1 MYNKEDIIKL
11 LDNNGGIKIKKYPA
25 PCGADDKVFQE
36 IINGLFQAEG
46 NIYYEFFEKNSEQGQ
61 FKWSISLNGS
71 EGSIKLL
78 KDLNEVFDNKL
89 YKNIFTNNEKIHVR
103 MYTKDILLIINKI
116 KPYLYNIYGEKYRCF
131 VFLIKIKY
139 ILDILKKIDYKDNKD
154 KYIDLI
160 IKLIC
165 LVYNMIENNQS
176 LRPPFKGGRIINLD
190 EKLKLVLSKYNEK
203 DYYNDKYI
211 KEINYYKD
219 YIKKIKDNKN
229 DKFNINFKWLLG
241 FILGN
246 GNVTYF
252 IEGKYPKIKYV
263 YMLRLVQ
270 KITED
275 NKKLFNLIVLFL
287 NEKKISI
294 NFHKGREDMVEI
306 RISSVNSLLNLFNE
320 WIIYK
325 EYWYNKRLDFYY
337 CYKTL
342 LLSKISRYWY
352 YGALLR
358 ILLLKE
364 YKNLKYKNWSK
375 KSLKLKKYSI
385 DEIVEDLK
393 KILINM
399 NIKVFEVGAVEEN
412 LINKNYIEKVLI
424 KDNTDTNLFLYP
436 NYYSDN
442 IKLLLLTR
450 IYEKKI
456 LKVPAQTTCGA
467 EEEDL
472 LFIRK
477 YKELGYV
484 VKLPINITP
493 KEKYFYYST
502 WGKDKA
508 LLESKNYRNNQ
519 LSNWLYK
526 YIFNNTN

>member
-1 MYNKEDIIKL
+1 
-11 LDNNGGIKIKKYPA
+11 
-25 PCGADDKVFQE
+25 
-36 IINGLFQAEG
+36 
-46 NIYYEFFEKNSEQGQ
+46 
-61 FKWSISLNGS
+61 
-71 EGSIKLL
+71 
-78 KDLNEVFDNKL
+78 
-89 YKNIFTNNEKIHVR
+89 

-116 KPYLYNIYGEKYRCF
+116 RPYLYNLYGDKYRCF
-131 VFLIKIKY
+131 VFLIKINY
-139 ILDILKKIDYKDNKD
+139 IVDILKKINYKDDKD

-165 LVYNMIENNQS
+165 LVYNMVDNNQS
-176 LRPPFKGGRIINLD
+176 LRPPFQGGRIISLD

-203 DYYNDKYI
+203 DYYNDFYI
-211 KEINYYKD
+211 KKINYYKD
-219 YIKKIKDNKN
+219 YIKKIKDFNKN

-241 FILGN
+241 FILGD

-252 IEGKYPKIKYV
+252 IGGKYPKRTYF

-275 NKKLFNLIVLFL
+275 NKDLFNLIVKFL

-306 RISSVNSLLNLFNE
+306 RIISKDSLLNLFNE

-325 EYWYNKRLDFYY
+325 EYWYNKRLDFIY

-342 LLSKISRYWY
+342 LLSKISKYWY

-364 YKNLKYKNWSK
+364 YKYLKYKNWSK

-385 DEIVEDLK
+385 NEIVEDLE

-399 NIKVFEVGAVEEN
+399 NIKESVAGIKKEN
-412 LINKNYIEKVLI
+412 IINKNYIEKLLI
-424 KDNTDTNLFLYP
+424 KDDTNSNLFLYP

-450 IYEKKI
+450 IYEKDI
-456 LKVPAQTTCGA
+456 LTLKK
-467 EEEDL
+467 EENLE
-472 LFIRK
+472 FIK
-477 YKELGYV
+477 NYKKLGYE

-493 KEKYFYYST
+493 KEKYFYFST

-519 LSNWLYK
+519 LNNWLDK

>member
-11 LDNNGGIKIKKYPA
+11 LENNGDIKIKKDSV
-25 PCGADDKVFQE
+25 PCKADDKVFKE

-46 NIYYEFFEKNSEQGQ
+46 NINYEFFSKNSEQGQ
-61 FKWSISLNGS
+61 FKWWISLNGS

-89 YKNIFTNNEKIHVR
+89 YFNILIKKSKKIHVR
-103 MYTKDILLIINKI
+103 IYTKDILLIINKI
-116 KPYLYNIYGEKYRCF
+116 KPYLYNIYGDKYRCF

-139 ILDILKKIDYKDNKD
+139 ILEILKKIDYKDNKD

-165 LVYNMIENNQS
+165 LVYNMVDNNES
-176 LRPPFKGGRIINLD
+176 LQGGRIISLD

-211 KEINYYKD
+211 KKINYYKD
-219 YIKKIKDNKN
+219 YIKNIKDNNKN

-241 FILGN
+241 FILGD
-246 GNVTYF
+246 GNVTYY
-252 IEGKYPKIKYV
+252 IGGKYPKIEYT
-263 YMLRLVQ
+263 YMLRWVK

-275 NKKLFNLIVLFL
+275 NKKLWNLIVLFL
-287 NEKKISI
+287 NKKKISI
-294 NFHKGREDMVEI
+294 NYYKGIEDLVEI
-306 RISSVNSLLNLFNE
+306 RIYSINSLLNLFNE

-364 YKNLKYKNWSK
+364 YKNLKYKNISK

-399 NIKVFEVGAVEEN
+399 NIKELEVVGVEEKI
-412 LINKNYIEKVLI
+412 INKNYIEKVLI
-424 KDNTDTNLFLYP
+424 KDNRDTNLFLYP
-436 NYYSDN
+436 NNYSDN

-456 LKVPAQTTCGA
+456 LKSKVSAQTTCGA

-472 LFIRK
+472 VFIRK

-484 VKLPINITP
+484 VKLPINT
-493 KEKYFYYST
+493 KEKYYYFST

-519 LSNWLYK
+519 LNNWLDK